1 MIYTIFYL
9 ILIIKEE
16 TSAYKLPFEE
26 EIGFNPSIEDMK
38 ELVVDKCQRPLIKQV
53 WLKESAE
60 MELIAQT
67 IEECWDIDLDA
78 RISAECAATRIR
90 KIFKNNTL

>member
-1 MIYTIFYL
+1 
-9 ILIIKEE
+9 
-16 TSAYKLPFEE
+16 
-26 EIGFNPSIEDMK
+26 MK

-78 RISAECAATRIR
+78 RISAEL
-90 KIFKNNTL
+90 KIFLIIKN